1 MGFVAGTLAV
11 TEAARQWDDQPAM
24 QKLASSL
31 RKHRPDGASKNGRG

>member
-11 TEAARQWDDQPAM
+11 TEAARQWDDQPAR

-31 RKHRPDGASKNGRG
+31 RKHRSAGAPKDERG